1 MGIEIEKKY
10 LVKEIP
16 KDIDK
21 YPYHVIEQGYL
32 NVSPAIRVR
41 REDDRYY
48 MTYKA
53 AQPET
58 EGDIGKAE
66 YNLSL
71 DEESYAHMVRKADG
85 IIIRKKR
92 YLIPLNE
99 DAYDKAY
106 LEKCPDLAGQ
116 VDNGDI
122 KIELDVFMEP
132 FEGRILA
139 EVEFPDE
146 DAAKNYKPAAWFAE
160 DVTGDRRYSNAYM
173 STAGISF
180 PQAAPS
186 E

>member
-71 DEESYAHMVRKADG
+71 DEGSYAHMVSKADG
-85 IIIRKKR
+85 VIIRKKR
-92 YLIPLNE
+92 YMIPLNE

-106 LEKCPDLAGQ
+106 L
-116 VDNGDI
+116 NR
-122 KIELDVFMEP
+122 
-132 FEGRILA
+132 FEGETKER
-139 EVEFPDE
+139 VEQGLIEEYRKQLEYQEKVNSPFLV
-146 DAAKNYKPAAWFAE
+146 F
-160 DVTGDRRYSNAYM
+160 RRVNFFL
-173 STAGISF
+173 IF
-180 PQAAPS
+180 
-186 E
+186 